1 MKHPFENPRISTSII
16 EELPIM
22 GIIENESEVGYLT
35 DEEGN
40 SHAVSISKSKVL
52 SMNDGIP
59 KDIDANSLSME
70 NCIKNNY
77 NLNEVT
83 GFTMSEESPES
94 IPNLINFEGINNII
108 NPSSNASEPQEPNST
123 PTPNSEPTIN
133 NN

>member
-1 MKHPFENPRISTSII
+1 MKHPFENPRISTSTI

-108 NPSSNASEPQEPNST
+108 NPPSNSSEPQEPNST
-123 PTPNSEPTIN
+123 STTNTEPTIN

>member
-108 NPSSNASEPQEPNST
+108 NPSCNASEPQEPNST
-123 PTPNSEPTIN
+123 LTSNTEPTIN